1 MNNTLYRKYRPQKFS
16 DVIGQIHIVQTLT
29 NAIKNNRIGHAYLFT
44 GPRGTGK
51 TTVARLLAKTVN
63 CPERKNSEPCLN
75 CENCKNIQD
84 GRSLDIIEIDAAS
97 NTGVDNIRELRE
109 TVKLPPTKSNFKVY
123 IIDEVH
129 MLSTGAFNALLKT
142 LEEPPAHVIFI
153 LATTEIHKIPDTI
166 ISRCQKFDFT
176 KILLENIIKKLSFVA
191 KKEGIKIEKEALE
204 MIAIASEG
212 GMRDA
217 ESILAQ
223 IISLEDKNITAKEVE
238 EILGTTDHKNIEE
251 MAKIIL
257 DGKISEGLKLINE
270 ISMGGSDLEIF
281 GKSFLNYLRKLLAIS
296 VDEKLI
302 ENFSSEITSEQAKK
316 IKSVSNGKTA
326 KILKMIDFFLE
337 AQNKIRSSFIPQ
349 LPIEIAIA
357 KMGNYS
363 ELPVISNHSETKS
376 QEFLVN
382 KNETT
387 NNTESGEKKNKNS
400 ESKLINK
407 ISNDEVKNN
416 DSVIEKTANL
426 SIDEVKKKW
435 KDIIQETKPFNHSIS
450 LFLLNCQPV
459 EIKDGY
465 LIIATKYKFYK
476 DKLGENQNKL
486 TIEKVLANILESS
499 VRVKFLSED
508 EAGVKIE
515 TSKQKDSS
523 SSPKSSTPT
532 ETNSLLSDAM
542 EMFGGKIVDE

>member
-63 CPERKNSEPCLN
+63 CPERENSEPCLN

-166 ISRCQKFDFT
+166 ISRCQRFDFT
-176 KILLENIIKKLSFVA
+176 KILLENIIKKLSFVT

-251 MAKIIL
+251 MAEIII

-357 KMGNYS
+357 KMGNY
-363 ELPVISNHSETKS
+363 ELKVQK
-376 QEFLVN
+376 
-382 KNETT
+382 
-387 NNTESGEKKNKNS
+387 S
-400 ESKLINK
+400 ESLKAQKPEIVNVENVK
-407 ISNDEVKNN
+407 KDNESVKNVKN
-416 DSVIEKTANL
+416 VESVENVEDANL
-426 SIDEVKKKW
+426 NKQSNTIISKAATNIDIDEVKGKW
-435 KDIIQETKPFNHSIS
+435 KDIIRETKPFNHSIS

-515 TSKQKDSS
+515 TSTQKDSS
-523 SSPKSSTPT
+523 SSPKSSTPR